1 MLVYE
6 IQKVSASTVPEIVL
20 KHRELPQYL
29 FNAGFCRD
37 GKVIGITQP
46 RRVAGVTVAKRAE
59 HQWTLGALV
68 DETEEIIFIGL
79 IYIGEAL
86 LDPFLSKY
94 SVIIV
99 NEAHERTIHTDVL
112 LGLLKKVQKVRSQSP
127 IEYQKVGT
135 VKTNDGPLSGKE
147 NGAQSASFL
156 KLCQGVKFL
165 PLKLII
171 MSASLDPQS
180 DYVDAVMITIFQV
193 VPFVHIIYSFD
204 CFASKALRIS
214 KGLGFVKELPV

>member
-1 MLVYE
+1 MQSPKYKNL
-6 IQKVSASTVPEIVL
+6 S
-20 KHRELPQYL
+20 R
-29 FNAGFCRD
+29 
-37 GKVIGITQP
+37 
-46 RRVAGVTVAKRAE
+46 GVFSE
-59 HQWTLGALV
+59 
-68 DETEEIIFIGL
+68 DEGCL

-171 MSASLDPQS
+171 MSASLDPRMFSEYFDGASYIYVRGRQFPVNIYYTQHAES

-214 KGLGFVKELPV
+214 KGLGVCEGATCLTTCQVF